1 MREVGRRALRRE
13 MREVGRRA
21 LRRKMREVGSM
32 NEKLCGSRGHGG
44 VHEGVGRASK
54 GVDGRGK
61 YMHLQGLK

>member
-1 MREVGRRALRRE
+1 